1 MATVGQQLS
10 AAREQRGY
18 SITDVEKGTSIRA
31 LYIQAIEAG
40 DYEVVPGEVY
50 LKGFIR
56 NYATFVGLDGSV
68 MVELYK
74 QEQQITVSQEPVEAK
89 TQAEPVQEKNGSV
102 SPLRENASFPVPVR
116 AEKSF
121 GWAAGLAVAAVLV
134 AGYWWWS
141 GTSAPAAVALAEAI
155 PRRRARR
162 AVLATG
168 QPFRHRGTRP
178 RAPAWQR
185 SGCGAG
191 RRQLDRRDRTRR
203 STPP

>member
-74 QEQQITVSQEPVEAK
+74 QE
-89 TQAEPVQEKNGSV
+89 
-102 SPLRENASFPVPVR
+102 
-116 AEKSF
+116 
-121 GWAAGLAVAAVLV
+121 
-134 AGYWWWS
+134 
-141 GTSAPAAVALAEAI
+141 
-155 PRRRARR
+155 
-162 AVLATG
+162 
-168 QPFRHRGTRP
+168 
-178 RAPAWQR
+178 
-185 SGCGAG
+185 
-191 RRQLDRRDRTRR
+191 
-203 STPP
+203 